1 MAVIIKD
8 LIIKILIFFK
18 VSVIFVSNR
27 AMTAISALVDWIKSV
42 GLTKIT
48 ATFFILSFV
57 FKATYNF
64 ILDRNFSIFVL
75 SIARVFVAA
84 EHDIIMYISE
94 LTTFNTLSVWSKVI
108 LYINILG
115 SVIVFI
121 YIVKFLNGFQRTI
134 SSNSSLSGI
143 YPTIISIG
151 FIALF
156 EYIYLLIIALST
168 NGGNI
173 LAMVSVDVVPLR
185 GLGVLIWNIPAL
197 ISPSSLGARLP
208 SNETVEGLLNITG
221 ADESRGLVMTII
233 CLVIPQC

>member
-1 MAVIIKD
+1 
-8 LIIKILIFFK
+8 
-18 VSVIFVSNR
+18 
-27 AMTAISALVDWIKSV
+27 MTAISALVDWIKSV

-48 ATFFILSFV
+48 ATFFILGFV

-64 ILDRNFSIFVL
+64 ILDRDFSIFVL

-94 LTTFNTLSVWSKVI
+94 LTTFSGLSIWAKI
-108 LYINILG
+108 FLYVNIFG

-121 YIVKFLNGFQRTI
+121 YIIKFLNGMQRTL

-156 EYIYLLIIALST
+156 EYIYLLIIALSS

-173 LAMVSVDVVPLR
+173 SAMVSVDVIPLR
-185 GLGVLIWNIPAL
+185 GLGVLIWNIPTL

-208 SNETVEGLLNITG
+208 SNETVEGLLNATG
-221 ADESRGLVMTII
+221 VDESRGLMTTII
-233 CLVIPQC
+233 CLIIPQC